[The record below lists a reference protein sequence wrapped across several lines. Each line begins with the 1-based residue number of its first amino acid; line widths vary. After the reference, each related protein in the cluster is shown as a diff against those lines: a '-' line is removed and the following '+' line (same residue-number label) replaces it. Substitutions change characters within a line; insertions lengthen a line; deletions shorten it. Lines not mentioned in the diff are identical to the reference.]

1 MPFKPDFIAPPW
13 PHARGDSV
21 SAASLISR
29 IEKEAHRGCG
39 LYYEIYHYR
48 ALEALRALLP
58 VLSAG
63 DADTLC
69 QCAAGQGFYLDD
81 ETRQAS
87 ELVYRNVLNDIRRE
101 QE

>member
-1 MPFKPDFIAPPW
+1 MPLKPGFIAPPW
-13 PHARGDSV
+13 PHLRGDSI
-21 SAASLISR
+21 SAASLITR

-39 LYYEIYHYR
+39 LYYEICHYR
-48 ALEALRALLP
+48 ALAALRALLP
-58 VLSAG
+58 ALSAG

-81 ETRQAS
+81 QTRQAS
-87 ELVYRNVLNDIRRE
+87 ELAYRSVLNDIRRE

>member
-1 MPFKPDFIAPPW
+1 MATKTGFIAPPW
-13 PHARGDSV
+13 PHVRGDSV

-29 IEKEAHRGCG
+29 IGKDAHRSCG

-48 ALEALRALLP
+48 VVEALRALLP
-58 VLSAG
+58 ALSAG

-69 QCAAGQGFYLDD
+69 QCAADQGFHLDD
-81 ETRQAS
+81 ESREAS
-87 ELVYRNVLNDIRRE
+87 ELAYRDVLNDIRRE